1 VKSVSSFTLHQKIEF
16 SINRST
22 DGIPSSSLDFL
33 FTKYFAVEWSV
44 KKLKWSLSSFS
55 PPIPVTWTKR
65 EQLWKSCLL
74 ALRYALPFIRAWSP
88 SFVDYVPRAAITY
101 DQAGRTL
108 AKERKLEVGALVV
121 SLTSCSWLCLLD
133 SWLFWNPSL
142 NPRSSCLFPKPPLFV
157 GELWPWNSISIWRRM
172 NR

>member
-1 VKSVSSFTLHQKIEF
+1 MICEEIEVVAQ
-16 SINRST
+16 
-22 DGIPSSSLDFL
+22 FL
-33 FTKYFAVEWSV
+33 FASHTRDMDEEG
-44 KKLKWSLSSFS
+44 
-55 PPIPVTWTKR
+55 TTM
-65 EQLWKSCLL
+65 EELL
-74 ALRYALPFIRAWSP
+74 ACTKICPPFHRAWSP

-101 DQAGRTL
+101 DQAGRRL

-142 NPRSSCLFPKPPLFV
+142 NPRASCLFPKPPLFV